1 MLSQVIEGKERV
13 VSYASRALRKAE
25 HNYSTVEKE
34 ALAIVWA
41 VTAFRPYLYGH
52 KFTVATDHCPL
63 SWLKS
68 VKEPT
73 GRLARWILMLGEY
86 NMDIVY
92 RRGKDNTNADS
103 LSRRRHHDTDKE
115 DQEMLSTHRNKTSE
129 SCAAVGFLPQWSA
142 ADLQHMQKSDTE
154 IKEVLEQ
161 MPAGRPQFAGKWK
174 SNSKLKQFG
183 RVWHQLK
190 VTDDGLLYRIRD
202 RRMATGRQTQELV
215 VVPTSLVSEILTQL
229 HDQSGHLVV
238 DLPIRRPAREHN
250 RPRWL
255 QDYVVSDTK

>member
-1 MLSQVIEGKERV
+1 MPSQVIEGKERV

-68 VKEPT
+68 VMEPM

-86 NMDIVY
+86 DMDVVY
-92 RRGKDNTNADS
+92 RRGKDNTTADS
-103 LSRRRHHDTDKE
+103 LWSRHHDTDKE
-115 DQEMLSTHRNKTSE
+115 DQEMLSTHHNETSE

-229 HDQSGHLVV
+229 HDQSGHLWIGK
-238 DLPIRRPAREHN
+238 DFGK
-250 RPRWL
+250 
-255 QDYVVSDTK
+255 TGG